1 LPDVV
6 AEAAGA
12 PNKLAAGLL
21 AAAGADVAAL
31 PLDAGSDKALAP
43 VVERGFGV
51 APPSVNLGA
60 PDAGADEAA
69 PLGLNKLGAPAGAA
83 DGAPD

>member
-1 LPDVV
+1 MA

-21 AAAGADVAAL
+21 VAAGADVAAL
-31 PLDAGSDKALAP
+31 PLDAGSDKVLAL
-43 VVERGFGV
+43 VVERGFAV
-51 APPSVNLGA
+51 APPSANLGA
-60 PDAGADEAA
+60 PDAGAEEAA
-69 PLGLNKLGAPAGAA
+69 PLGLNKLGAPVGAA